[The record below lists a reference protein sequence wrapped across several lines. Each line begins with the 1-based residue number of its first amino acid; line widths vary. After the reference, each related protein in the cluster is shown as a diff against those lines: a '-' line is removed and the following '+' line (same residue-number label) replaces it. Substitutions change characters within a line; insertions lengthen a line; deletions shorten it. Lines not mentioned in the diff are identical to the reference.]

1 MRTVCVVI
9 TARPSYARIRTVLDA
24 IERRGDLQL
33 KLVVTGSALLY
44 RYGSVFDDIH
54 HAGHKADALFYST
67 VEGDGHAAMVQST
80 ALLAQQLAGYFINER
95 PDIVVTIADR
105 YETLGTAMA
114 ASYMNIK
121 LAHIQGGELTGS
133 IDDKVRHAITQLAD
147 YHYTATHLAGARVA
161 DMRRVPGTWDGIT
174 VAGCPSID
182 IAKQVKD
189 TYTHRFDPFEK
200 YGGVGPKF
208 SMNREY
214 YVVLQHPVT
223 THADTSRRDMLA
235 TLMALRETRLPAF
248 IFWPNVDSGSDG
260 ISKLLREYREQYDS
274 PWHFFRHLEAA
285 DFLRLLLGAK
295 ALIGNSS
302 VGIRE
307 CSFLG
312 VPVVNIG
319 DRQDARERGPNVLEA
334 DPEQDSI
341 TDALDAHAY
350 RGRPKPSTL
359 YGDGEAGVCIAQ
371 SLAQVSC

>member
-54 HAGHKADALFYST
+54 WGGHKVDAIFYST

-80 ALLAQQLAGYFINER
+80 ALLAQQLANYFINAR

-114 ASYMNIK
+114 ASYMNIP
-121 LAHIQGGELTGS
+121 LAHIQGGERTGS
-133 IDDKVRHAITQLAD
+133 IDDKVRNAITQLAD
-147 YHYTATHLAGARVA
+147 YHFVATEQAANRVST
-161 DMRRVPGTWDGIT
+161 MRMRGPGHQGVFVP
-174 VAGCPSID
+174 GCPSID

-235 TLMALRETRLPAF
+235 TLMALRETHLPAF

-274 PWHFFRHLEAA
+274 PWHFFRHLEAS

-334 DPEQDSI
+334 DPEPDSI
-341 TDALDAHAY
+341 SEALDGLAY
-350 RGRPKPSTL
+350 MGRPKPSTL
-359 YGDGEAGVCIAQ
+359 YGNGEAGVRIAQ
-371 SLAQVSC
+371 LLAQVPC